1 MGSGKSDRRSLW
13 LRLPELLRLSAWLPP
28 GLALAWL
35 ATLVTL
41 VHSVGSAL
49 AVWGATLFVVVL
61 AALVVRVVQ
70 RRASRHKGTPLS
82 AAKPTAATDE
92 VEASAPTPPS
102 LTAGPKSETPTA
114 VAMLVSQLQ
123 VLTAEEVASVLR
135 VDIGQVISSISK
147 GELPGNRLGSHWRVD
162 HGALVRW
169 LQGPYG
175 DLAENDPNR

>member
-1 MGSGKSDRRSLW
+1 MGSGKSGRQSLR
-13 LRLPELLRLSAWLPP
+13 LRLPELLRLSAWLPL

-41 VHSVGSAL
+41 VHNVDVAL
-49 AVWGATLFVVVL
+49 AVWGATLFIVVL
-61 AALVVRVVQ
+61 LTLVVIVAQ
-70 RRASRHKGTPLS
+70 RRASRRKGTPHR

-92 VEASAPTPPS
+92 VAAPAPTFPR
-102 LTAGPKSETPTA
+102 LTVGPKSETPTS
-114 VAMLVSQLQ
+114 VAMVVPQLQ

-175 DLAENDPNR
+175 DLAANDPNR